1 MSSTPGWAKEWHPIT
16 YTQTFACLPGSPYFP
31 VLARLAFLVNRTGAA
46 VCKALSPQLSAEE
59 RTQQD
64 NHCATVEHPVAFGCE
79 TAPTRAR
86 EQVSPSCPFYFG
98 KIRKPLGLLRSL
110 TQVDQPGCEP
120 WR

>member
-1 MSSTPGWAKEWHPIT
+1 MSSMPGWAKEWHPIT
-16 YTQTFACLPGSPYFP
+16 YIRMP
-31 VLARLAFLVNRTGAA
+31 ARLSLLSGPGQTRLSGYRAGAA

-64 NHCATVEHPVAFGCE
+64 NRCATVEHPVAFGCE

-110 TQVDQPGCEP
+110 PK
-120 WR
+120 